1 MSKIKS
7 YKDLLIWQKAIDL
20 DIQINIANKLGYLRE
35 SSQIS
40 ISNEILELRKMIFGL
55 IKRLS

>member
-20 DIQINIANKLGYLRE
+20 DIQINVANKLGYLRE
-35 SSQIS
+35 NSQIS